1 MKGSEFMELVQNNIF
16 TNYPDVVSIDDLKK
30 MLHIGR
36 NTAYKLLNE
45 NKIKAIRIG
54 KKYII
59 PKSSVISFLTQNS

>member
-1 MKGSEFMELVQNNIF
+1 MELVQNNIF

>member
-1 MKGSEFMELVQNNIF
+1 MKGSEFMEMTQNDIF
-16 TNYPDVVSIDDLKK
+16 ANYPDVVSIDELKN

-54 KKYII
+54 KKFII
-59 PKSSVISFLTQNS
+59 PKSSVISFITQNS

>member
-30 MLHIGR
+30 MLNIGR

-59 PKSSVISFLTQNS
+59 PKSSVISFLTQNQ